1 MSKQFFKNT
10 LFLTFSIV
18 LMLGSNPTFAD
29 YAVVVPKHSPSVD
42 EIANQIATALLDHK
56 GVVLDKAEF
65 KLANKGQFNLI
76 VTIGKD
82 VLEAVNSDP
91 TLNEIP
97 VLSAFSPR
105 QSFELRDHRAAI
117 FNDINLSIQIKLIK
131 KLLPKTTPRIGIFY
145 PQNSVFFQEQIN
157 YVSHTEGIVLIPS
170 GLAKSDNSAKMIT
183 NFINKNDLDAFIF
196 IPSGEIY
203 DPHSLAAIFYA
214 LYRNEVAA
222 IVYSPKL
229 VKNGVGGA
237 AAATFDKKIV
247 TQTIIDEVN
256 SFYKL
261 GRFRSP
267 FFIPR
272 TANIVVNRKLSRSI
286 QLDISAF
293 TNESQIHE

>member
-1 MSKQFFKNT
+1 
-10 LFLTFSIV
+10 
-18 LMLGSNPTFAD
+18 MLGSNSTFAD
-29 YAVVVPKHSPSVD
+29 YAVVIPKHSPSID
-42 EIANQIATALLDHK
+42 EIASQIATALPDHK
-56 GVVLDKAEF
+56 GIVLDKAEF
-65 KLANKGQFNLI
+65 KRIYKGQFNLI

-82 VLEAVNSDP
+82 VLEAVNNEA
-91 TLNEIP
+91 TLNDVP
-97 VLSAFSPR
+97 VLSAFTPR
-105 QSFELRDHRAAI
+105 QSFQLRDHRAAI

-145 PQNSVFFQEQIN
+145 PQSSVFFKKQIN
-157 YVSHTEGIVLIPS
+157 LVSRTEGIFLIS
-170 GLAKSDNSAKMIT
+170 AALAKSDNAAKMIT
-183 NFINKNDLDAFIF
+183 NFINKNDLDAFVF
-196 IPSGEIY
+196 IPSSEIY
-203 DPHSLAAIFYA
+203 DPHSLAAIFYS

-267 FFIPR
+267 FFIPKI
-272 TANIVVNRKLSRSI
+272 ANIVVNQKLSRSI
-286 QLDISAF
+286 QLDVSAF